1 MDANLTNE
9 KNKIEPK
16 GIDKIFQG
24 LESCL
29 SELCDLYGKVISLLE
44 VEKKHLVGGST
55 DDIFL
60 AHSEKES
67 LLKKI
72 SGIEGL
78 RLGFTASLAR
88 SLGLAEATP
97 RLLDL
102 AHALKGQPQE
112 LILRDWY
119 QRISQ
124 VIQKVQELNS
134 ENEVLVTAALRNL
147 GGALDN
153 IKETLAG
160 KKTYRR
166 SGQFKSGPEQSGN
179 FISKEA

>member
-1 MDANLTNE
+1 MIDR
-9 KNKIEPK
+9 NKIEHHK
-16 GIDKIFQG
+16 SIQKIFQG

-29 SELCDLYGKVISLLE
+29 GELCDSYKKIISVLE
-44 VEKKHLVGGST
+44 VEKKHLISGST
-55 DDIFL
+55 DEMFL
-60 AHSEKES
+60 ANIEKES

-78 RLGFTASLAR
+78 RLGFAASLAR
-88 SLGLAEATP
+88 SLGLPDSTP
-97 RLLDL
+97 KLLDL
-102 AHALKGQPQE
+102 ANALKGQPEE
-112 LILRDWY
+112 LVLRDWY
-119 QRISQ
+119 QRISE

-134 ENEVLVTAALRNL
+134 ENEVLVVAALRSV

-153 IKETLAG
+153 IKDSLAG

>member
-1 MDANLTNE
+1 MDANLVSD
-9 KNKIEPK
+9 KNKS
-16 GIDKIFQG
+16 IDKIFQG

-29 SELCDLYGKVISLLE
+29 KELCDLYGKVVSLLE
-44 VEKKHLVGGST
+44 VEKKYLIAGNT
-55 DDIFL
+55 DEIFQ
-60 AHSEKES
+60 ANREKEN

-78 RLGFTASLAR
+78 RVGFTASLAR
-88 SLGLAEATP
+88 SLGLADSAP
-97 RLLDL
+97 KLLDL
-102 AHALKGQPQE
+102 AAALKGQPHE

-119 QRISQ
+119 QEIYQ
-124 VIQKVQELNS
+124 VLGKVQELNS
-134 ENEVLVTAALRNL
+134 ENEVLVTAALKNV

-153 IKETLAG
+153 IRETLSG